1 MKDHSI
7 EVGFNVAG
15 SFWVDPNKF
24 TVEKDADGNV
34 VALIPKLYGGATAKY
49 RLTLAIEI
57 EDNPDRFRVIYS
69 EKTMAE
75 ECGLEALNYDSLDF
89 QTGGQLDEA
98 V

>member
-7 EVGFNVAG
+7 EVGFNVTG
-15 SFWVDPNKF
+15 SFWVDPAKF
-24 TVEKDADGNV
+24 TVEKDASGNV
-34 VALIPKLYGGATAKY
+34 VALIPKLHGATAKY

-98 V
+98 A

>member
-1 MKDHSI
+1 MEDHSV
-7 EVGFNVAG
+7 EVGFSVTG
-15 SFWVDPNKF
+15 SFWVDPAKF
-24 TVEKDADGNV
+24 TVEKDASGNV
-34 VALIPKLYGGATAKY
+34 VALIPKLHGATAKY

-98 V
+98 A

>member
-1 MKDHSI
+1 M
-7 EVGFNVAG
+7 
-15 SFWVDPNKF
+15 
-24 TVEKDADGNV
+24 
-34 VALIPKLYGGATAKY
+34 TAKY

-98 V
+98 A

>member
-1 MKDHSI
+1 MEDHSV
-7 EVGFNVAG
+7 EVGFNVTG
-15 SFWVDPNKF
+15 SFWVDPAKF

-57 EDNPDRFRVIYS
+57 EDNQDRFRVIHS
-69 EKTMAE
+69 QKSMDAI
-75 ECGLEALNYDSLDF
+75 GLEALNYDSLDF
-89 QTGGQLDEA
+89 LTSGQLDEA

>member
-1 MKDHSI
+1 MKDSEV
-7 EVGFNVAG
+7 EVGFSVTG
-15 SFWVDPNKF
+15 SFWVDPERF

-34 VALIPKLYGGATAKY
+34 VALVPKLYGGMTAKY

-57 EDNPDRFRVIYS
+57 EDNPERFRVIYS

-75 ECGLEALNYDSLDF
+75 ECGLQALNYDSLDF

>member
-1 MKDHSI
+1 MKDSAV
-7 EVGFNVAG
+7 EVGFSVSG
-15 SFWVDPNKF
+15 SFWVDPERF
-24 TVEKDADGNV
+24 TVERDADGNV

-57 EDNPDRFRVIYS
+57 EDNPERFRVIHS

-89 QTGGQLDEA
+89 LTGGQLNEA